1 MVDLRQPD
9 LVGLTQV
16 YVLYIGLIATR
27 SMRQKKVIGFLIG
40 LCIVGYLVYKFKE
53 LEEQGKKDRSFK
65 LFVVEDASKPYEFAV
80 TGKGLVNFQILLQGF
95 VDDSATV
102 DLHTRLAKYKQFR
115 IMGRVDLNHIGDF
128 YEGREPL
135 IITYTPMKAR
145 KGQLRILART
155 Q

>member
-1 MVDLRQPD
+1 MRRKKV
-9 LVGLTQV
+9 VGL
-16 YVLYIGLIATR
+16 
-27 SMRQKKVIGFLIG
+27 LIG
-40 LCIVGYLVYKFKE
+40 LCILSCIVYKFKQ
-53 LEEQGKKDRSFK
+53 LEEQGKEDHLFK
-65 LFVVEDASKPYEFAV
+65 SYFVEDASKPYEFAV

-135 IITYTPMKAR
+135 IITYTPTKAR
-145 KGQLRILART
+145 KGRLRIFART
-155 Q
+155 L